1 MFRTRVVS
9 SYKTSLATRLRA
21 RLPRFARYE
30 STQSSQASRID
41 RISARL
47 PRPLRKYTDGLR
59 NAPLSHVVAFLIL
72 HELTA
77 IIPLIGL
84 VALFHYTTL
93 APVNYMTEH
102 FGAYVQ
108 SGVSRFEKY
117 FKKKGWFGFEKE
129 GRGNDKSAAPSD
141 QHSTDEVLQKVAS
154 HDAKYKVL
162 MDVALAYAITKALLP
177 VRIIGSVW
185 AAPWFARILIRTRK
199 GITGK

>member
-1 MFRTRVVS
+1 M
-9 SYKTSLATRLRA
+9 
-21 RLPRFARYE
+21 
-30 STQSSQASRID
+30 D

-59 NAPLSHVVAFLIL
+59 NAPLSHVIAFLIL

-77 IIPLIGL
+77 IIPLVGL

-117 FKKKGWFGFEKE
+117 FKRKGWFGFEKE
-129 GRGNDKSAAPSD
+129 EKGDDTAVPSSD
-141 QHSTDEVLQKVAS
+141 HHSTDEVLQKVAG

-185 AAPWFARILIRTRK
+185 AAPWFARILLRTK
-199 GITGK
+199 KAITGK